1 MKSHKFMQIPLY
13 RESQK
18 NSSKSPPPYAARI
31 LDESRKNLTNIL
43 ASGDQWSGSDI
54 EIRARIHFFLFFVW
68 GTNSFCSLWY
78 RCVSSFMVLIDSF
91 HVQYGIVID
100 RGK

>member
-43 ASGDQWSGSDI
+43 ASGDQ
-54 EIRARIHFFLFFVW
+54 
-68 GTNSFCSLWY
+68 
-78 RCVSSFMVLIDSF
+78 
-91 HVQYGIVID
+91 
-100 RGK
+100 